1 MSRFN
6 FFDLEISNELSN
18 FTNFANSV
26 IKNSSISEF
35 RSVTSQNKLK
45 NYKSIAF
52 SLSKTLECLSSYKNS
67 QNSVISNLN
76 TLEREYLQIITKLN
90 LIQENFKD
98 FKDLKSKNQI
108 IEKVFSSVFFNTNHN
123 IQDLLEAI
131 NNYDLLFELLNQ
143 DCIDNS

>member
-76 TLEREYLQIITKLN
+76 SLEREYLQIITKLN

-143 DCIDNS
+143 DCIDNG

>member
-76 TLEREYLQIITKLN
+76 SLEREYLQIITKLN